1 MVTESNFREV
11 LLSGKEMKNVLE
23 RLITIQDL
31 QLKRGRQ
38 TAAIKEQITRLR
50 VDIPEP
56 ILAHFDR
63 MVARGKKGVAIAN
76 HGVCMG
82 CHLKIS
88 SGTWAN
94 LQHSDDIHLCD
105 SCGRYL
111 HLPAETET
119 APPPIAPLRVKPR
132 KRTRNADLGLAA

>member
-1 MVTESNFREV
+1 
-11 LLSGKEMKNVLE
+11 MKNVLE

-38 TAAIKEQITRLR
+38 TAATKEEITRLR
-50 VDIPEP
+50 ADIPEP

-63 MVARGKKGVAIAN
+63 MLARGKKGVAIAN

-88 SGTWAN
+88 SGTWGN
-94 LQHSDDIHLCD
+94 LQHSSDIHLCD

-111 HLPAETET
+111 YRPPETET
-119 APPPIAPLRVKPR
+119 APPQLAPPRVKAR
-132 KRTRNADLGLAA
+132 KRTRNSEIGLAASGPLARLNP